1 MKKITLIISVF
12 SLTVGN
18 LINATTVSFTAQQG
32 TAVSNLSG
40 NALSGTV
47 VELGYYDA
55 ATFTL
60 LGSTTTGSG
69 GLPAGLFGGSNLFE
83 SASLAAFQPAL
94 RIVSD
99 DGGSAIAY
107 STGWSFTS
115 GDGTG
120 TDTGSDFFDLSNVVT
135 GGSLTGT
142 GVVVAEAGS
151 TFNLSGAVNP
161 TFNAPSL
168 EIGVVVPEPSTY
180 AALSGLLALGYVM
193 VRRRR
198 A

>member
-94 RIVSD
+94 RIFSD

-120 TDTGSDFFDLSNVVT
+120 TDTGSDFFDLANVVT

-161 TFNAPSL
+161 TFAAPSL
-168 EIGVVVPEPSTY
+168 EIGVVPEPSTY

>member
-1 MKKITLIISVF
+1 MKKIIPIISVAF
-12 SLTVGN
+12 LSVGN
-18 LINATTVSFTAQQG
+18 FTNATTVSFTAQQG

-40 NALSGTV
+40 NALSGTT
-47 VELGYYDA
+47 VELGYYET

-107 STGWSFTS
+107 STLWSFTS

-120 TDTGSDFFDLSNVVT
+120 TDTGSDFFDLANVVF

-151 TFNLSGAVNP
+151 TFNLNGAVSP
-161 TFNAPSL
+161 IFGAPSL

>member
-1 MKKITLIISVF
+1 MKKITLLISVVF
-12 SLTVGN
+12 LSVGN
-18 LINATTVSFTAQQG
+18 FTNATTVSFTAQQG

-40 NALSGTV
+40 NALSGTA
-47 VELGYYDA
+47 VELGYYET

-120 TDTGSDFFDLSNVVT
+120 TDTGSDFFDLANVVS

-151 TFNLSGAVNP
+151 TFNLNGAVSP
-161 TFNAPSL
+161 TFGTPSL
-168 EIGVVVPEPSTY
+168 EIGLVPEPSTY